1 MAVGDADAGRV
12 PDRGVHPP
20 VNLDR
25 RALGLGG
32 ATYLGIAVPCGLVI
46 ALLHGNDTKGHESS
60 LWILAALLVFI
71 AGPVAAGTVA
81 GRAQPR
87 APLTH
92 GALSVAVP
100 ATAFF
105 LVWTMVRAA
114 QGTLS
119 AARVLTFVL
128 YLGVVTG
135 FSLLGGYIG
144 FRRSARA
151 T

>member
-1 MAVGDADAGRV
+1 MAIEGAGGLPGGLDA
-12 PDRGVHPP
+12 
-20 VNLDR
+20 
-25 RALGLGG
+25 RALGRGG
-32 ATYLGIAVPCGLVI
+32 ATYLGIAVPCGLII

-60 LWILAALLVFI
+60 LWILAALLVFV
-71 AGPVAAGTVA
+71 AGPIASGVVA

-92 GALSVAVP
+92 AALSVAVP

-105 LVWTMVRAA
+105 VIWMLVRAA
-114 QGTLS
+114 QGSLS
-119 AARVLTFVL
+119 ASRVLTFVL

-135 FSLLGGYIG
+135 FGVLGGYIG